1 MQFGLSLQIVK
12 RMGNEIKKKAK
23 SFLKEYGL
31 QNVTLENLR
40 SAIQKQG
47 YTIVEYNN
55 IFNDENVAALID
67 ALGLENFCEGSK
79 GFTYADTKRRLV
91 FLHEDLSDKEKLMI
105 LAHEEGHIY
114 CNHLT
119 STPVLGR
126 DVIEEHEANEFAHY
140 LLNQGFGQRINR
152 FIQKH
157 RVGTIAVA
165 IAAACIL
172 IASVAYCNVRTE
184 RQYYGDFY
192 ITTTGSKYHEKD
204 CIFIKHKD
212 NVERLTVEQ
221 FESGEYEPCD
231 ICLPHG
237 SK

>member
-1 MQFGLSLQIVK
+1 MRFGLSLQIVK
-12 RMGNEIKKKAK
+12 RMDNEIKKKVK
-23 SFLKEYGL
+23 SFLQEYGL

-47 YTIVEYNN
+47 YTVVEYNN

-67 ALGLENFCEGSK
+67 ALGLENFCERSK

-114 CNHLT
+114 RNHLT

-140 LLNQGFGQRINR
+140 LLHQSVLIGGELKGATKVLQ
-152 FIQKH
+152 
-157 RVGTIAVA
+157 
-165 IAAACIL
+165 AAALTYVASLFSSIL
-172 IASVAYCNVRTE
+172 
-184 RQYYGDFY
+184 QLL
-192 ITTTGSKYHEKD
+192 
-204 CIFIKHKD
+204 
-212 NVERLTVEQ
+212 RLILLTKRN
-221 FESGEYEPCD
+221 D
-231 ICLPHG
+231 RRR
-237 SK
+237 

>member
-1 MQFGLSLQIVK
+1 
-12 RMGNEIKKKAK
+12 MGNEIKKKAK
-23 SFLKEYGL
+23 SFLKEYNL

-47 YTIVEYNN
+47 YTIIGYNN
-55 IFNDENVAALID
+55 IFNDENVAALIN
-67 ALGLENFCEGSK
+67 ALGLEDFCERAK

-91 FLHEDLSDKEKLMI
+91 FLHEDLSYGEKLMV

-119 STPVLGR
+119 SIPILGR
-126 DVIEEHEANEFAHY
+126 DVVEEHEANEFAHY
-140 LLNQGFGQRINR
+140 LLHQGWRQRIYL
-152 FIQKH
+152 FIQAH
-157 RVGTIAVA
+157 RSGAITAAIVIVLVLSVFLVYCDVG
-165 IAAACIL
+165 
-172 IASVAYCNVRTE
+172 NEQR
-184 RQYYGDFY
+184 YYGDFY
-192 ITTTGSKYHEKD
+192 ITSTGSKYHQKD

-221 FESGEYEPCD
+221 FETGEYKPCD

>member
-1 MQFGLSLQIVK
+1 MD
-12 RMGNEIKKKAK
+12 NEIKKKVK
-23 SFLKEYGL
+23 SFLQEYGL

-47 YTIVEYNN
+47 YTVVEYNN

-67 ALGLENFCEGSK
+67 ALGLENFCERSK

-114 CNHLT
+114 RNHLT

-140 LLNQGFGQRINR
+140 LLHQSVW
-152 FIQKH
+152 QKGH
-157 RVGTIAVA
+157 KKTSAAIVVA
-165 IAAACIL
+165 IALLVVSGFIGYK
-172 IASVAYCNVRTE
+172 IYCGNT
-184 RQYYGDFY
+184 YYGEYY
-192 ITTTGSKYHEKD
+192 ITSTGNKYHDKECGYVKG
-204 CIFIKHKD
+204 KD
-212 NVERLTVEQ
+212 NVERMTREQ
-221 FESGEYEPCD
+221 YESGEYEPCGK
-231 ICLPHG
+231 CLAN
-237 SK
+237 

>member
-1 MQFGLSLQIVK
+1 MD
-12 RMGNEIKKKAK
+12 NEVKKKAQ

-67 ALGLENFCEGSK
+67 ALGLENFCERSK

-140 LLNQGFGQRINR
+140 LLNQSVW
-152 FIQKH
+152 QKIGYVVKGH
-157 RVGTIAVA
+157 KKTSAAIGVA
-165 IAAACIL
+165 IALLVVSGFVGYKI
-172 IASVAYCNVRTE
+172 YCGNT
-184 RQYYGDFY
+184 YYGEYY
-192 ITTTGSKYHEKD
+192 ITESGNKYHEKD
-204 CIFIKHKD
+204 CIFVKD
-212 NVERLTVEQ
+212 KTNTHRMTIEE
-221 FESGEYEPCD
+221 FESGEYEPCG
-231 ICLPHG
+231 ICLP
-237 SK
+237 

>member
-1 MQFGLSLQIVK
+1 
-12 RMGNEIKKKAK
+12 
-23 SFLKEYGL
+23 
-31 QNVTLENLR
+31 
-40 SAIQKQG
+40 
-47 YTIVEYNN
+47 
-55 IFNDENVAALID
+55 
-67 ALGLENFCEGSK
+67 
-79 GFTYADTKRRLV
+79 
-91 FLHEDLSDKEKLMI
+91 MI

-126 DVIEEHEANEFAHY
+126 EVIEEHEANEFAHY
-140 LLNQGFGQRINR
+140 LLNQGLGQQINR
-152 FIQKH
+152 FVQKH

-184 RQYYGDFY
+184 RRYYGDFY

>member
-1 MQFGLSLQIVK
+1 MRFGLSLQIVK
-12 RMGNEIKKKAK
+12 SMGNEIKKKAQY
-23 SFLKEYGL
+23 FLKEYGL

-55 IFNDENVAALID
+55 IFNGENVAALID

-140 LLNQGFGQRINR
+140 LLNQSVW
-152 FIQKH
+152 QKIGYVVKGH
-157 RVGTIAVA
+157 KKTSAAIVVA
-165 IAAACIL
+165 IALLVVSGFVGYKI
-172 IASVAYCNVRTE
+172 YCGNT
-184 RQYYGDFY
+184 YYGEYY
-192 ITTTGSKYHEKD
+192 ITSTGNKYHDKD
-204 CIFIKHKD
+204 CGYVKGKD
-212 NVERLTVEQ
+212 NVERMTREQ
-221 FESGEYEPCD
+221 YESSEYEPCGK
-231 ICLPHG
+231 CLA
-237 SK
+237 SED

>member
-1 MQFGLSLQIVK
+1 MRFGLLLQIVK
-12 RMGNEIKKKAK
+12 RMDNEIKKKAK

-40 SAIQKQG
+40 AAIQKQG

-67 ALGLENFCEGSK
+67 ALGLENFCERSK

-126 DVIEEHEANEFAHY
+126 DVVEEHEANEFAHY
-140 LLNQGFGQRINR
+140 LLNQGFGQRIIR
-152 FIQKH
+152 FIQTH
-157 RVGTIAVA
+157 RVGAIAVA
-165 IAAACIL
+165 IAVLSCLPLSDKLFCTVRRAIVYNQPLKVLAGLMAQAL
-172 IASVAYCNVRTE
+172 IALWQNIGSVIGRC
-184 RQYYGDFY
+184 G
-192 ITTTGSKYHEKD
+192 
-204 CIFIKHKD
+204 
-212 NVERLTVEQ
+212 
-221 FESGEYEPCD
+221 
-231 ICLPHG
+231 
-237 SK
+237 

>member
-1 MQFGLSLQIVK
+1 MRFGLSLQIAK
-12 RMGNEIKKKAK
+12 RMDNEVKKKAQ
-23 SFLKEYGL
+23 SFMKEYGL
-31 QNVTLENLR
+31 QYVTLENLR

-67 ALGLENFCEGSK
+67 ALGLENFCERSK

-91 FLHEDLSDKEKLMI
+91 FLHENLSDKEKLMI

-140 LLNQGFGQRINR
+140 LLNQSVW
-152 FIQKH
+152 QKIGYVVKGH
-157 RVGTIAVA
+157 KKTSATIVVA
-165 IAAACIL
+165 IALLVVSGFVGYKI
-172 IASVAYCNVRTE
+172 YCGNT
-184 RQYYGDFY
+184 YYGEYY
-192 ITTTGSKYHEKD
+192 ITSTGNKYHDKD
-204 CIFIKHKD
+204 CGYVKGKGNI
-212 NVERLTVEQ
+212 ERLTIEQ
-221 FESGEYEPCD
+221 YESGEYEPCGV
-231 ICLPHG
+231 CLPNEE
-237 SK
+237 

>member
-1 MQFGLSLQIVK
+1 MD
-12 RMGNEIKKKAK
+12 NEIKKKAK

-40 SAIQKQG
+40 AAIQKQG

-67 ALGLENFCEGSK
+67 ALGLENFCEHSK

-140 LLNQGFGQRINR
+140 LLHQGLGQRINR
-152 FIQKH
+152 FVQKH
-157 RVGTIAVA
+157 RVETIAVA
-165 IAAACIL
+165 IAAACIF
-172 IASVAYCNVRTE
+172 IAAAAYCNDRTE
-184 RQYYGDFY
+184 RRDYGDFY

-212 NVERLTVEQ
+212 NVDRLTVDQ